1 MGFIRTTA
9 LMVMGYFAMK
19 AIKRVASNMEAQLQ
33 KAKAAEPEPNGQ
45 MKRLRLDPVTGVYV
59 PEA

>member
-19 AIKRVASNMEAQLQ
+19 ALKRVMKNIEDQQ
-33 KAKAAEPEPNGQ
+33 VKAKVAEPKQQAG
-45 MKRLRLDPVTGVYV
+45 MKTLRLDPVTGVYV

>member
-33 KAKAAEPEPNGQ
+33 KAQANEPQQNAQ